1 MKSNQYKP
9 DNWVVLKTSDNIYK
23 VLAGWSGGY
32 LSSDSW
38 RISSGIQK
46 VEDDK
51 DHWLFIGHS
60 GSIYKCYKKGY
71 EVRMNIGYI
80 LNQLTNSNSI
90 SVELMDEKTDWI
102 NKITHAAQL

>member
-1 MKSNQYKP
+1 MKSNQYNP
-9 DNWVVLKTSDNIYK
+9 DNWVVLKTLDNVYK

-32 LSSDSW
+32 LSSDNW
-38 RISSGIQK
+38 RISSGIAK

-60 GSIYKCYKKGY
+60 GSIYKCHKKGY
-71 EVRMNIGYI
+71 GVRTNIVGI
-80 LNQLTNSNSI
+80 LQQLLTSDSV

-102 NKITHAAQL
+102 RNIK